1 MEYATG
7 DAQKGPVLL
16 ESPLKGMISSSKL
29 QVVQSDMRKKPGKK
43 SQQCQHLQRPSDS
56 PEHHDSIALQLPTF
70 TTMKSVVETT
80 NLFCRVDLGSF
91 IFCGRCK
98 KKNVL
103 ETKLR

>member
-29 QVVQSDMRKKPGKK
+29 QVIQSDMRKKPGKK

-56 PEHHDSIALQLPTF
+56 PEHRDSIALQLPTF
-70 TTMKSVVETT
+70 TTMKSSLYRRHLVV
-80 NLFCRVDLGSF
+80 NFS
-91 IFCGRCK
+91 
-98 KKNVL
+98 
-103 ETKLR
+103 